1 MRNSLNWRYLSGLY
15 KLYMVDSV
23 NLKLME
29 NAYIKNVLCQ
39 RKRLLDFKPGNK
51 NIIIAKDGYRA
62 FFEKELL
69 PQYNYYARF
78 FNESGLEAS
87 GLKQYDGYDLQT
99 LMFIFN
105 NCEQLRQNL
114 TTVRIF
120 SSNIFRQ
127 KDSKYLESR
136 TGLLRD
142 VLFLLKIDGFPASL
156 AKENQWRFV
165 VDCPNP
171 QYILL
176 CENIDY
182 LKAWWE
188 FYTNNIELWYAGGN
202 NTPVIERISHRHLD
216 LPLFYV
222 GDWDYHGLDI
232 YCRIQRIF
240 KEKGKDVQLITPD
253 PKTTI
258 YKPVKSG
265 KHKSKWKPKD
275 FSELDRSLFTTYQ
288 ISLIEKLIVTNQWV
302 EEQTIW
308 PIPQIIKKI
317 SINQELG

>member
-1 MRNSLNWRYLSGLY
+1 
-15 KLYMVDSV
+15 
-23 NLKLME
+23 ME
-29 NAYIKNVLCQ
+29 NAYIKNIICN
-39 RKRLLDFKPGNK
+39 RKRLLDFKPGNN
-51 NIIIAKDGYRA
+51 NIIIIKDGYKA

-69 PQYNYYARF
+69 PQYNYYTRF

-87 GLKQYDGYDLQT
+87 GLKQYDNYDLET

-105 NCEQLRQNL
+105 NHEQLRENL
-114 TTVRIF
+114 TTVRLFSSSIF
-120 SSNIFRQ
+120 SQ

-136 TGLLRD
+136 NGLLKD
-142 VLFLLKIDGFPASL
+142 VLFLLKVEGFPANS

-202 NTPVIERISHRHLD
+202 NTPVIERISQRHLD

-240 KEKGKDVQLITPD
+240 KEKGKIVQLIFPD

-258 YKPVKSG
+258 YKAIKSG
-265 KHKSKWKPKD
+265 KHKSKWKPQD
-275 FSELDRSLFTTYQ
+275 FSGLDRSLFITDQ
-288 ISLIEKLIVTNQWV
+288 INLIDKLITTNQWI

-308 PIPQIIKKI
+308 PIPQII
-317 SINQELG
+317 SNT